1 MFRRFLSSQSSVAFA
16 TSLVL
21 CGVVLTV
28 SGCAGRTPTSSP
40 TQDTM
45 STHSVEAEP
54 AKELTPGHQVF
65 LNNCM
70 GCHAN
75 SENPPGP
82 NAVILRSSKTDTLR
96 HFEAFVRNPDN
107 GKMPPFPIERLS
119 NAELGELYI
128 YIHNRIEEQR

>member
-1 MFRRFLSSQSSVAFA
+1 MSFRSLLCKPCVGINALMLLFVLAF
-16 TSLVL
+16 
-21 CGVVLTV
+21 TV
-28 SGCAGRTPTSSP
+28 SGCAGGSPTSSNQG
-40 TQDTM
+40 TSSETVA
-45 STHSVEAEP
+45 TAEP
-54 AKELTPGHQVF
+54 AKELTPGHKVF

-70 GCHAN
+70 GCHSN
-75 SENPPGP
+75 GEKPPGP
-82 NAVILRSSKTDTLR
+82 NNIILRSSKPDTLR